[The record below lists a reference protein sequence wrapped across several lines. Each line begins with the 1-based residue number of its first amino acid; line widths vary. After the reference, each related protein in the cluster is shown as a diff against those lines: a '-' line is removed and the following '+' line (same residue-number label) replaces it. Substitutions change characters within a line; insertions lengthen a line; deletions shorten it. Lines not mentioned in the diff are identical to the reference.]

1 MLALASVT
9 QLVQYAV
16 NGLINGSAYGLLG
29 ISFGLVVAVTGR
41 FHFAWASAYTIAG
54 FFAAYLA
61 SHSHVAPVPAIV
73 IAILGAIVFNLLVE
87 SLIYRPINRRAG
99 AGALL
104 AIFVASFGITI
115 AVGNGITWAVGS
127 GAETQSFNWISTSA
141 LHIGKITFTVLDV
154 VWVATV
160 WALGLGTWALLKF
173 TPLGL
178 KIRAVQVN
186 PQMSEAVGISAE
198 RTYLF
203 VFAISAFLGG
213 IAAVLESMKFAGTT
227 DMGLIPVFY
236 AFVVAF
242 TAGLG
247 ASPIRI
253 MVVGTL
259 IGIIE
264 GLSGDFLSVEWQQVV
279 VFGILLI
286 YLLYKAGVTW
296 RPDLFTLP
304 KLPRPRVRAGVEGG

>member
-1 MLALASVT
+1 MPALASVT
-9 QLVQYAV
+9 QVIQYGV
-16 NGLINGSAYGLLG
+16 DGLINGSAYGLLG
-29 ISFGLVVAVTGR
+29 VSFGLVVAVTGR

-61 SHSHVAPVPAIV
+61 SHSGVAPAPAIV
-73 IAILGAIVFNLLVE
+73 IAISGAIVFNLLIE
-87 SLIYRPINRRAG
+87 SLLYKPIAKRAG

-154 VWVATV
+154 VWVASV
-160 WALGLGTWALLKF
+160 WVCGVATWALLKF

-178 KIRAVQVN
+178 RIRAVQVN
-186 PQMSEAVGISAE
+186 PTMSEAVGINSE
-198 RTYLF
+198 RMYLF
-203 VFAISAFLGG
+203 VFAISGFLGG
-213 IAAVLESMKFAGTT
+213 VAAVLSSMKFAGTT
-227 DMGLIPVFY
+227 DMGLTPVFY

-242 TAGLG
+242 AAGLG
-247 ASPIRI
+247 SSPLRI
-253 MVVGTL
+253 MIVGTL
-259 IGIIE
+259 IGIVE
-264 GLSGDFLSVEWQQVV
+264 GLSGDVLSVEWQEVV

-286 YLLYKAGVTW
+286 YLLYKAGATW
-296 RPDLFTLP
+296 RPSLFS
-304 KLPRPRVRAGVEGG
+304 LPRLRTTIGARGG

>member
-1 MLALASVT
+1 MVLALASVT
-9 QLVQYAV
+9 QVIQYAV

-29 ISFGLVVAVTGR
+29 VSFGLVVAVTGR
-41 FHFAWASAYTIAG
+41 FHFAWASAYAIAG

-73 IAILGAIVFNLLVE
+73 IAILGAIVFNLLLE
-87 SLIYRPINRRAG
+87 SLIYKPIERRAG

-104 AIFVASFGITI
+104 AIFVASFGVTI

-127 GAETQSFNWISTSA
+127 GAETESFSWIATST
-141 LHIGKITFTVLDV
+141 LHVGKVVFTVLDV
-154 VWVATV
+154 VWVASV
-160 WALGLGTWALLKF
+160 WFCGVATWAVLKF

-178 KIRAVQVN
+178 RIRAVQVN
-186 PQMSEAVGISAE
+186 PAMSEAVGIDTE
-198 RTYLF
+198 RTYLL

-213 IAAVLESMKFAGTT
+213 IAAVLTSMKFAGTT
-227 DMGLIPVFY
+227 DMGLTPVFY

-247 ASPIRI
+247 SSPLRI
-253 MVVGTL
+253 MIVGTL
-259 IGIIE
+259 IGIVE
-264 GLSGDFLSVEWQQVV
+264 GLSGDVLSVQWQEVV

-286 YLLYKAGVTW
+286 YLLYKAGATW
-296 RPDLFTLP
+296 RPSLFSI
-304 KLPRPRVRAGVEGG
+304 PRLRTTAGARGG